1 MDNPELKILI
11 GSKNGQEANLIIK
24 MSNRHGIITGATGT
38 GKTVT
43 LQTLAEGFSKL
54 GIPVFAADIK
64 GDLSGI
70 SKIGSLT
77 DKLSKIISERKIQA
91 PIFQANPVQ
100 FWDIFG
106 EQGTSLRATISDLGP
121 VLLSKLL
128 NLNDVQEGVLNI
140 AFKYADDNNLLVLD
154 LKDLRSLLTYIAN
167 NNDSISISYGNV
179 TSQTVGS
186 IQRALLVLENQG
198 LDKFFGQP
206 ELNIADLIRIDPTTN
221 KGYVNLLDATKL
233 ISSPQAYSSFLL
245 WLLSELFENLPEVGD
260 LEKPKLIF
268 FFDEAHLLFNDTSK
282 ALLEKI
288 IQVVKLIRSKGVGIY
303 FITQNPMDIP
313 EEVLAQLGNRI
324 QHALRAYTPMEQ
336 KAVKAA
342 ANAFRANPDFDTYTA
357 ITSLDIGEALISCLD
372 IKGAPTIV
380 ERVFI
385 QPPGSQI
392 GIIEPE
398 LKSQLI
404 NTSALNPKYQNV
416 LDVESAYEK
425 LAIQQKELEKQAQE
439 AAEIAEEEKL
449 KERSSSKKSTRMGP
463 GERFVNNILGSIG
476 REVGNKIVRGVLGGI
491 LGGRK

>member
-1 MDNPELKILI
+1 
-11 GSKNGQEANLIIK
+11 
-24 MSNRHGIITGATGT
+24 
-38 GKTVT
+38 
-43 LQTLAEGFSKL
+43 
-54 GIPVFAADIK
+54 
-64 GDLSGI
+64 
-70 SKIGSLT
+70 
-77 DKLSKIISERKIQA
+77 
-91 PIFQANPVQ
+91 
-100 FWDIFG
+100 
-106 EQGTSLRATISDLGP
+106 
-121 VLLSKLL
+121 
-128 NLNDVQEGVLNI
+128 
-140 AFKYADDNNLLVLD
+140 
-154 LKDLRSLLTYIAN
+154 
-167 NNDSISISYGNV
+167 
-179 TSQTVGS
+179 
-186 IQRALLVLENQG
+186 
-198 LDKFFGQP
+198 
-206 ELNIADLIRIDPTTN
+206 
-221 KGYVNLLDATKL
+221 
-233 ISSPQAYSSFLL
+233 
-245 WLLSELFENLPEVGD
+245 
-260 LEKPKLIF
+260 
-268 FFDEAHLLFNDTSK
+268 
-282 ALLEKI
+282 
-288 IQVVKLIRSKGVGIY
+288 
-303 FITQNPMDIP
+303 
-313 EEVLAQLGNRI
+313 
-324 QHALRAYTPMEQ
+324 MEQ